1 MLIFLTF
8 KLFGAPIFSCHKDTK
23 LILNK
28 RILPQ
33 LFLLKNVNEFFFT
46 KVPRETSEGYTP
58 LYPPLSAPLA
68 LPPFQSLPDSRQFAE
83 FPEKNFCNLMK
94 SALPKIG
101 FSKKKFWKNF
111 LCFFKFDFIKKKIL
125 EKNSF

>member
-58 LYPPLSAPLA
+58 YTPPIRTPR
-68 LPPFQSLPDSRQFAE
+68 PTP
-83 FPEKNFCNLMK
+83 
-94 SALPKIG
+94 I
-101 FSKKKFWKNF
+101 SKP
-111 LCFFKFDFIKKKIL
+111 
-125 EKNSF
+125 S